1 MFLTG
6 FADEASHDLGMQ
18 IKATKELGWKFI
30 ETRIIGEKFFGD
42 ISDEDFEKCC
52 AMLEESGI
60 RFNCFGS
67 GVANWSKAP
76 RSEEDYR
83 ETKAELLRAIP
94 RMKRLGIKMLRGMSF
109 KVTGDEQ
116 FDSPELEAIIFRK
129 VNELVKICEDNDII
143 YGHENCMNYGGQS
156 HVHTLRLLDHVKSP
170 NFKLIFDTGNPC
182 FNFRKIGN
190 PPYPL
195 QSAREFYENVREFV
209 CYVHIKDAVSTVEP
223 DGKVKTTYTYA
234 GEGNGDVRWIVTDL
248 IKRGYD
254 GGFSMEPHVAVVFH
268 GNENPEDAALL
279 AKKKYDT
286 YVEYGR
292 RFEKLLAEC
301 KAAAAAE
308 MKKS

>member
-1 MFLTG
+1 
-6 FADEASHDLGMQ
+6 MQ

-30 ETRIIGEKFFGD
+30 ETRFVGEQFFGN
-42 ISDEDFEKCC
+42 ISDADFEKCC
-52 AMLEESGI
+52 VMLEESGI
-60 RFNCFGS
+60 RFNCYGS

-76 RSEEDYR
+76 RSDEDYR

-129 VNELVKICEDNDII
+129 VNELVKICEDNDIV

-170 NFKLIFDTGNPC
+170 YFKLIFDTGNPC

-223 DGKVKTTYTYA
+223 DGTVKTTYTYA

-248 IKRGYD
+248 IKR
-254 GGFSMEPHVAVVFH
+254 
-268 GNENPEDAALL
+268 LL
-279 AKKKYDT
+279 SRK
-286 YVEYGR
+286 R
-292 RFEKLLAEC
+292 I
-301 KAAAAAE
+301 
-308 MKKS
+308 